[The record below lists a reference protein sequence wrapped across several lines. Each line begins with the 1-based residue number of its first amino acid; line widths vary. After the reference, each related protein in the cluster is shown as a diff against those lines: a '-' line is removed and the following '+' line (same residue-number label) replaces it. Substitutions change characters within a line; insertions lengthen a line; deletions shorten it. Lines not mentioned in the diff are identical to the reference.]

1 MKKYHFRDELQKRK
15 LSFVLIGKTA
25 MIVRNYH
32 DTFLQEGSSHKSAV
46 RIAKSFRETMQ
57 DKSNIVF

>member
-32 DTFLQEGSSHKSAV
+32 SLQEGSSHKSAV
-46 RIAKSFRETMQ
+46 RIAKFFRETMQ